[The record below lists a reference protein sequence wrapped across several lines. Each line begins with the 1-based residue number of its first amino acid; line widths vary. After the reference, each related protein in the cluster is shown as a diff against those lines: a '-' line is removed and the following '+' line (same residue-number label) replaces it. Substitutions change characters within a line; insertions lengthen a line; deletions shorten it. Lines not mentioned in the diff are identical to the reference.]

1 MSLWGTQ
8 WYSSKILQQRQQNM
22 ADWWEIS
29 LLGFG
34 SLGNRAAMHIKVY
47 FNSVS
52 LEGCSHGVQ
61 MLASHKFKPND
72 LKEEG

>member
-1 MSLWGTQ
+1 
-8 WYSSKILQQRQQNM
+8 M
-22 ADWWEIS
+22 ADWWEVF

-34 SLGNRAAMHIKVY
+34 SLGNRAAMQIKVC

-72 LKEEG
+72 LKKEG